1 ALMGVFT
8 QAHIV
13 WKQGAHLGTVQRLGI
28 NLRHID
34 AGRHHAQKAAGQM
47 AAHNRAQ
54 GLVNTPL
61 LHGDKTLAHQINR
74 RPHIQPL
81 VHFLVLWYIN
91 AELQDW
97 PSASGVVIWRLKV
110 SLSVLEPQNST
121 PPRCPARCLRK
132 GTIKAAVATGQAG
145 SVAILNSLNRKC
157 MPARIWSSLTVTRV
171 SILS

>member
-1 ALMGVFT
+1 MLSRLCGAGNHKYVAQATHLRHGTQLPQGLMSAAKQGQHAGIRARQHVGGQATDRCGTQGRHAAGVQNGTSLASQAAHQEHAALMGVFT

-81 VHFLVLWYIN
+81 VHFLGFCYIN
-91 AELQDW
+91 A
-97 PSASGVVIWRLKV
+97 
-110 SLSVLEPQNST
+110 
-121 PPRCPARCLRK
+121 
-132 GTIKAAVATGQAG
+132 
-145 SVAILNSLNRKC
+145 
-157 MPARIWSSLTVTRV
+157 
-171 SILS
+171 